1 MGSDTLQLIRKIS
14 DVSSTLQYG
23 AVAIGNFDGVHQG
36 HAHLIRKLIEHARQN
51 DGAAVVFTFDPHPV
65 RLLRPALAPVPLTW
79 TERKAELL
87 GELGVDALIAYP
99 TDETLLSLSPQ
110 EFFSQIILE
119 SLKAQAIVEGPNF
132 FFGRDRVGDVHLLAE
147 LCQQHS
153 ISMEIVQ
160 PVEVEGRYISSSRIR
175 DLIAA
180 GEMAFARE
188 MLTQPYRIR
197 GMVTHGAAR
206 GAGLGFPTANVDAVD
221 TLLPAPGV
229 YAGRAYSEGE
239 IWPAAIHL
247 GPNPTFGEQAVKV
260 EVHLIGYE
268 GTLYGKP
275 LEVDFLERL
284 REIHSFDG
292 IDQLVAQLRVDVSQ
306 AADVCQNFE

>member
-1 MGSDTLQLIRKIS
+1 MGSDILRLIRKIS
-14 DVSSTLQYG
+14 DVSSELQQG
-23 AVAIGNFDGVHQG
+23 AIAIGNFDGVHQG
-36 HAHLIRKLIEHARQN
+36 HARLIRKLIEHARQK
-51 DGAAVVFTFDPHPV
+51 GGPAIVFTFDPHPV

-87 GELGVDALIAYP
+87 GKLGVDGVIAYP
-99 TDETLLSLSPQ
+99 TDEALLTLSPE
-110 EFFSQIILE
+110 EFFSKIILD
-119 SLKAQAIVEGPNF
+119 SLRARTIVEGPNF
-132 FFGRDRVGDVHLLAE
+132 FFGRDRVGDVQLLAE
-147 LCQQHS
+147 LCRQHS
-153 ISMEIVQ
+153 IAMEIVQ
-160 PVEVEGRYISSSRIR
+160 PVEFEGRYISSSRIR

-180 GEMAFARE
+180 GEMALARD

-197 GMVTHGAAR
+197 GMVAHGAAR

-221 TLLPAPGV
+221 TLLPAAGV

-260 EVHLIGYE
+260 EVHLIGYQ

-275 LEVDFLERL
+275 LEVDFLQRL

-306 AADVCQNFE
+306 AADVCQDFG